1 MQTIVIL
8 GTGGT
13 IAGTSADPADH
24 TGYTPAQRSLRV
36 SVQDDGCGLPSTLRP
51 GRGLS
56 NMRHRAREVGGTL
69 TVAATHPGTCVSLEM
84 TIADEAPQG
93 SALGHVAGSPKG

>member
-1 MQTIVIL
+1 MGELENLQLL
-8 GTGGT
+8 GSSGEALNMGHQV
-13 IAGTSADPADH
+13 A
-24 TGYTPAQRSLRV
+24 AQRSLRV

-84 TIADEAPQG
+84 TIADEAPEG